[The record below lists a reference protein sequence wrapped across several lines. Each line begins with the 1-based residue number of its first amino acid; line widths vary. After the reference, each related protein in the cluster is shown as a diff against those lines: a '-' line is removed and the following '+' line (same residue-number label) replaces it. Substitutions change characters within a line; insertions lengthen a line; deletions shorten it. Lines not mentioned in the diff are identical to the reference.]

1 MAKPVDDRY
10 CSNCREPLPAD
21 ASSCP
26 ACGVYAGD
34 LYDERVHRAKTRF
47 VLFGVLLLLALAAGG
62 AAIWWSTRNALPP
75 KPATAATAEPPP
87 VRVVGD
93 RPGGARRRPGAKL
106 NEAEAILMVR
116 RHLVVSTGVK
126 SDCIALMGGSFRGG
140 GYVVTAYDSCERTRL
155 GKWRVDGKSGEVA
168 RALQ

>member
-1 MAKPVDDRY
+1 MANPDDERY

-62 AAIWWSTRNALPP
+62 AAIWWSTRNALPQ
-75 KPATAATAEPPP
+75 KANTTTMEPPP

-106 NEAEAILMVR
+106 NEAEAIRMVR

-126 SDCIALMGGSFRGG
+126 SECVALMGGSFRGG
-140 GYVVTAYDSCERTRL
+140 AYVVTAYDSCERTRL
-155 GKWRVDGKSGEVA
+155 GKWRVDGKTGEVT